1 MYRKID
7 GRGSGKAADLIR
19 GSEET
24 HIPILCATRVDW
36 HKIIEMAEVLGR
48 EIPLPIVFNEDHC
61 GVSDVL
67 VDDLEKITKLILSSR
82 GYDLVGYNI
91 SIN

>member
-7 GRGSGKAADLIR
+7 GRGSGKTADLIR
-19 GSEET
+19 ESEET
-24 HIPILCATRVDW
+24 HVPILCATRADW
-36 HKIIEMAEVLGR
+36 SKIVEMAIVQGR
-48 EIPLPIVFNEDHC
+48 EIPLPIVLSEDHC

-91 SIN
+91 SID

>member
-7 GRGSGKAADLIR
+7 SRGSGKTADLIR
-19 GSEET
+19 ESERT

-36 HKIIEMAEVLGR
+36 HKIVEMAEVLGR
-48 EIPLPIVFNEDHC
+48 EIPLPIVFNEEHY

-82 GYDLVGYNI
+82 GYNLVGYNI
-91 SIN
+91 SID

>member
-7 GRGSGKAADLIR
+7 SRGSGKTADLIR
-19 GSEET
+19 ESEKT
-24 HIPILCATRVDW
+24 HIPILCATKVDW
-36 HKIIEMAEVLGR
+36 HKIVEMAEVLGR
-48 EIPLPIVFNEDHC
+48 EIPLPIVFNEEHY

-67 VDDLEKITKLILSSR
+67 VDDLEKMTKLILNRR
-82 GYDLVGYNI
+82 GYNLVGYNI

>member
-7 GRGSGKAADLIR
+7 GRGSGKTADLIR
-19 GSEET
+19 ESERT

-36 HKIIEMAEVLGR
+36 HKIVEMAEVLGR
-48 EIPLPIVFNEDHC
+48 EIPLPIVFSEDHC
-61 GVSDVL
+61 GVNDVL
-67 VDDLEKITKLILSSR
+67 VDDLEKMARLILSRR
-82 GYDLVGYNI
+82 GYNLAGYNI

>member
-7 GRGSGKAADLIR
+7 TRGSGKTADLIR
-19 GSEET
+19 ESEKT

-36 HKIIEMAEVLGR
+36 HKIVEMAEVLGR
-48 EIPLPIVFNEDHC
+48 EIPLPIVFNEEHY

-67 VDDLEKITKLILSSR
+67 VDDLEKMTKLILNRR
-82 GYDLVGYNI
+82 GYNLVGYNI
-91 SIN
+91 SID